1 MISTYNRSKLIR
13 AALFLLVSLTSF
25 TLAFFFFRFGAALT
39 LKLAGWSTSWSYWIA
54 LAALAG
60 VLWSGLHTWRS
71 KQGFQVYSESSFY
84 HDIGGA
90 SGTTGG
96 HAVDYMAREYTGTAY
111 VLSQIILSGPLF
123 LMRGLQE
130 LRMRLP
136 QEAGLELKLNETL
149 NALRQ
154 ANKWQGM
161 GDHPGREK
169 EILLLARMKQIDF
182 SVHSGQPRF
191 KAQQPS
197 S

>member
-1 MISTYNRSKLIR
+1 MITAYNRSKLIR
-13 AALFLLVSLTSF
+13 ATLFLLVSLTSF
-25 TLAFFFFRFGAALT
+25 TLTFFFFCLGAEPALE
-39 LKLAGWSTSWSYWIA
+39 LAGWSTSWSNWIA

-71 KQGFQVYSESSFY
+71 KQGLQAYSESSFY

-96 HAVDYMAREYTGTAY
+96 HAVDYMARDYTGTAY

-123 LMRGLQE
+123 LMRGIQE

-136 QEAGLELKLNETL
+136 EEAGLELKLTETL
-149 NALRQ
+149 HALRQ

-161 GDHPGREK
+161 GDYPGRER

-182 SVHSGQPRF
+182 SAHSGKPRF
-191 KAQQPS
+191 KAPQPS